1 LKCTDYA
8 ATKSDKMT
16 ENLNSRLH
24 AIVEGRV
31 QGVGFR
37 YFVEEEAVK
46 LDLNGWVRNRLD
58 GSVEVTVEG
67 ASVDLEKFLAAL
79 QKGPRASIVNHVHQ
93 EWQTHTGEFTHFY
106 IRMTA

>member
-1 LKCTDYA
+1 LKCTGYA

-16 ENLNSRLH
+16 EKHNSRLH

-46 LDLNGWVRNRLD
+46 LELNGWVRNRLD

-67 ASVDLEKFLAAL
+67 DREDLKKFLSAL
-79 QKGPRASIVNHVHQ
+79 YQGPRASIVNHVHQ